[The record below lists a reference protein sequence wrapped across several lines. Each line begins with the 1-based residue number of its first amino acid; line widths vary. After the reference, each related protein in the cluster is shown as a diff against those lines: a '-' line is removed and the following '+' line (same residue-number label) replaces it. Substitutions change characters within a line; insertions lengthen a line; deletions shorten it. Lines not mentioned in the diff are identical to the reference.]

1 MKDRLASTNVK
12 VALLGVGCLLVL
24 ALAFGLGRATA
35 PGAKAAPALVPVA
48 GSQAGLSLPHLSQA
62 LPVPALA
69 AAPVVEKPPPARA
82 TISPV
87 IHRHKASKPG
97 GPVDI
102 VGSG

>member
-1 MKDRLASTNVK
+1 VKERLASTNVK
-12 VALLGVGCLLVL
+12 VALLGAGCVVAL

-35 PGAKAAPALVPVA
+35 PGARAAPSLVPIA

-69 AAPVVEKPPPARA
+69 AAVARPSRPRA